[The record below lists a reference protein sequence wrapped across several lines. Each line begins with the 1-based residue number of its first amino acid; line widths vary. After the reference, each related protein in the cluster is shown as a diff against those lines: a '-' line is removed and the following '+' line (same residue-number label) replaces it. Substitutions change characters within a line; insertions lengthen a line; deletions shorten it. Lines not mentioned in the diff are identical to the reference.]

1 MNSQKTNYFRRLRN
15 KEYRDSVVE
24 TAIGDTIAT
33 QLQALRNKNGL
44 NQTQLAKKANMAQP
58 RIAVLENPDY
68 DKYTVNTLKR
78 LASALDVGLIIRFA
92 PYGEVM
98 DWVSGFSPDSIN
110 IPTYEEELKLSQ
122 GGGGAAEA
130 VIDVTM
136 DIHPPVTLD
145 KANIKSESETDSIL
159 LIQGI

>member
-1 MNSQKTNYFRRLRN
+1 MNYFRRLRN

-24 TAIGDTIAT
+24 TAIGDTIAA

-68 DKYTVNTLKR
+68 DNYTVNTLKR
-78 LASALDVGLIIRFA
+78 LASALDVGLIVRFA

-98 DWVSGFSPDSIN
+98 DWIVGFSPSAINVPTFNEERKTAQRPTMTMENEFYWEADNQPDAMSEAEFESHSKTAPVISIR
-110 IPTYEEELKLSQ
+110 T
-122 GGGGAAEA
+122 
-130 VIDVTM
+130 T
-136 DIHPPVTLD
+136 
-145 KANIKSESETDSIL
+145 
-159 LIQGI
+159 